1 VCALLALA
9 GCARE
14 PKTIETPDDARSATI
29 GVMTGTTGEAQ
40 VRRRH
45 PDAAIRS
52 VHDVMDAV
60 AALKADKIEA
70 AVTARAT
77 PPPLRR
83 LDGGRIC
90 VLSGSAGDI
99 AARREFPSSD
109 FLVME
114 TSADAAIAVA
124 AGKADAFVY
133 DKSVLLNI
141 ERQNPAL
148 GIIAEPVSALE
159 VAAAIAKGNTPLL
172 AELNRGIDELEQEGV
187 LARLREKWIDTP
199 YRQVPPPETVE
210 TNGKGGVLV
219 MGTSATLEPFSFL
232 ANGTATGMDI
242 DLGKALAA
250 RLDKRLKII
259 DMNFGSLIPALQSG
273 KIDFAL
279 SNFNVTE
286 ERKKLVAFSRP
297 YIRND
302 ISALV
307 RRSELPTPD
316 VPHSGAPSGNR
327 SGNSSIG
334 TFMDGIAGS
343 FRSNFIEEG
352 RWRLVLDGL
361 RVTVVISVLSTLFG
375 TAVGGVACFM
385 RMSRNKGLELMARVY
400 IALLRGTPVLV
411 LLMLIFYVLFA
422 SVDIDPILVAVFA
435 FGLNFGAYASEIFRS
450 GIEGVGRGQFEAGIA
465 SGFTKAGTFL
475 NIILPQAVLR
485 ILPVYKGEFISLV
498 KMTSI
503 VGYIAVQDLTKA
515 SDIIRSRTFDA
526 FFPLVMVAILYF
538 LISGLLMQSF
548 GWLEHLLGRPAA
560 GHNQPST

>member
-1 VCALLALA
+1 MAIFACCLTLA
-9 GCARE
+9 GCTE
-14 PKTIETPDDARSATI
+14 QSGKFSSVDDLKKRRI
-29 GVMTGTTGEAQ
+29 GVLQGSVHGVYAT
-40 VRRRH
+40 RLF
-45 PDAAIRS
+45 PDALIYEYKS
-52 VHDVMDAV
+52 PSDMVLAV
-60 AALKADKIEA
+60 KSEKIEA
-70 AVTARAT
+70 GIYSSDELRELMRQQPDLALFGPSLFSTGLGFGIHRDDNRLRASVNRFLSQIRSDGTYDGMIGRWMKQGSERMPDLPKQATGT
-77 PPPLRR
+77 PLTVGIVSDNGLPFTIIRDNR
-83 LDGGRIC
+83 LTGFNIELIERYSLYAGRP
-90 VLSGSAGDI
+90 VNYVDMEFGSQI
-99 AARREFPSSD
+99 AA
-109 FLVME
+109 
-114 TSADAAIAVA
+114 
-124 AGKADAFVY
+124 
-133 DKSVLLNI
+133 
-141 ERQNPAL
+141 
-148 GIIAEPVSALE
+148 
-159 VAAAIAKGNTPLL
+159 L
-172 AELNRGIDELEQEGV
+172 ASR
-187 LARLREKWIDTP
+187 K
-199 YRQVPPPETVE
+199 
-210 TNGKGGVLV
+210 
-219 MGTSATLEPFSFL
+219 
-232 ANGTATGMDI
+232 
-242 DLGKALAA
+242 
-250 RLDKRLKII
+250 I
-259 DMNFGSLIPALQSG
+259 DMIGVP
-273 KIDFAL
+273 L
-279 SNFNVTE
+279 SITE
-286 ERKKLVAFSRP
+286 ERKQRIDFSDPYYLQGAYFFVLKRNIASGGPVAGGK
-297 YIRND
+297 I
-302 ISALV
+302 
-307 RRSELPTPD
+307 T
-316 VPHSGAPSGNR
+316 GG
-327 SGNSSIG
+327 IG

-548 GWLEHLLGRPAA
+548 GWLEHLLGRPAQERTT
-560 GHNQPST
+560 H